1 MSSENST
8 PKTYRDWNFWMG
20 LIIPTILP
28 VTVFILLFLAEFLSW
43 DWGVAISLLL
53 VWSYSLCLWPIIGFS
68 LASNINIV
76 ENMRKGAKF
85 SGNIGLIIGGLLCL
99 MILSFFSG
107 GVTN

>member
-1 MSSENST
+1 MSSDGLNT
-8 PKTYRDWNFWMG
+8 KTYRDWNFWKG

-28 VTVFILLFLAEFLSW
+28 ATVFILLFMSEFLSW
-43 DWGVAISLLL
+43 DWSVGISLLL
-53 VWSYSLCLWPIIGFS
+53 GWPCTLCAWPIIGFS
-68 LASNINIV
+68 LASNIKIA
-76 ENMRKGAKF
+76 ENMRKGAKV